1 MKKSWTVQCG
11 YTAHFANTLTVEAE
25 TLEEALEKA
34 IETANADDAWRST
47 GRLSGTFVDAV
58 CEGAS
63 ADPRDT
69 DAAWPVPDRF
79 TERGEPPVVTLTD
92 PGRPGGGAKACIA
105 EAQIRPTPGM
115 LIRRLASSSSRG
127 VAPPAPRRFLRWPR
141 RPIPRPAMLS
151 GGRPQGRTSPSAKP
165 RSRGSTRSCI
175 APAT

>member
-11 YTAHFANTLTVEAE
+11 YTPHFANTLTVEAE

-47 GRLSGTFVDAV
+47 GRLSRTFVDAV
-58 CEGAS
+58 CEG

-92 PGRPGGGAKACIA
+92 PGRPGGGAMRFPGAGSCSA
-105 EAQIRPTPGM
+105 SRPLTP
-115 LIRRLASSSSRG
+115 RSR
-127 VAPPAPRRFLRWPR
+127 ARFPI
-141 RPIPRPAMLS
+141 RPIPRRTTPSSSSVAAPTA
-151 GGRPQGRTSPSAKP
+151 RPTLP
-165 RSRGSTRSCI
+165 
-175 APAT
+175 

>member
-11 YTAHFANTLTVEAE
+11 YTAHFANTVTVEAE

-47 GRLSGTFVDAV
+47 GHCSRTFVDAV
-58 CEGAS
+58 CEGAD

-92 PGRPGGGAKACIA
+92 PGRPGGGAI
-105 EAQIRPTPGM
+105 EV
-115 LIRRLASSSSRG
+115 SRG
-127 VAPPAPRRFLRWPR
+127 RVLLRFQTPDATLTSEVSDPPHPPANHPLVVVRRRDDGAPDVTVTE
-141 RPIPRPAMLS
+141 
-151 GGRPQGRTSPSAKP
+151 GRARIRILGVQA
-165 RSRGSTRSCI
+165 
-175 APAT
+175 